1 MFGGGASSRLFAR
14 IRTKEGLS
22 YGVMSGVSGH
32 PIYESGS
39 FTVGA
44 IAAPSNVD
52 KVEAVFK
59 EELAKALKDG
69 FGDDEIAAA
78 KKGWLQDRS
87 IARSDDRSL
96 VSILADNEYESRTM
110 AYQKELDEKISA
122 LTSQQIV
129 EAMRRHLDPAK
140 LSYVKAGDFKKAK
153 AATP

>member
-1 MFGGGASSRLFAR
+1 M
-14 IRTKEGLS
+14 
-22 YGVMSGVSGH
+22 
-32 PIYESGS
+32 
-39 FTVGA
+39 
-44 IAAPSNVD
+44 
-52 KVEAVFK
+52 
-59 EELAKALKDG
+59 AKALKDG
-69 FGDDEIAAA
+69 FGADEIAAA

-129 EAMRRHLDPAK
+129 DAMRRHIDPAK